1 MEKKLLMF
9 TVFVAT
15 VFVVITLH
23 AGLVAAQ
30 AGANNSNANISVQ
43 FGNNSVI
50 STNLGKTIL
59 LNWSVNNATTLAG
72 ANITYIIDGRPNGV
86 GVLACNGTML
96 TNGTPTA
103 SSTTMVGGVNGS
115 GCSADGVVNQLHL
128 NLTEGQHTI
137 TFNITFGQQNYTSS
151 GNISGINN
159 ETFHV
164 LNFDSLA
171 FAGNNTGN
179 GGNVSLA
186 TFTVYTQF
194 NSSMVAN
201 ITFELWNFTSGR
213 MGRWDHATN
222 LTNYTGPSLALQA
235 MLNGSNFTFINQSY
249 AVVKGST
256 FNYNVTIY
264 YNVTDLNQSGT
275 DTYFTKRIYRQITTD
290 LLAPNVSLNTDSCTG
305 WYDKGNAHVE
315 RDTTFTCTC
324 STTDE
329 NDTQATATATSIDTT
344 TLGLKGVACNGN
356 DAAGNNATSSTVS
369 YQVIEL
375 DGGSAGG
382 GGGGGSAATAS
393 TITGSTYV
401 VNEQQL
407 SEGTSASLKAG
418 DGFKATF
425 KSSGQASSG
434 DHTVKVSEVSASSA
448 IIVISSDPITFKL
461 NTGDSKKV
469 DIDADGIYDVEVTL
483 TSVTSGKAD
492 IKIMETTGTV
502 PAGEGPVSGGTG
514 LEAPETPETPEDKG
528 GVSKIVWI
536 IIAVVAIIIIA
547 AVVIGMKKKK

>member
-59 LNWSVNNATTLAG
+59 LNWSVKNATSLAG
-72 ANITYIIDGRPNGV
+72 ANITYIIDGRGGA

-96 TNGTPTA
+96 TNGTPAA
-103 SSTTMVGGVNGS
+103 SSTIMVVGVNGS
-115 GCSADGVVNQLHL
+115 GCAADGVINRLHL
-128 NLTEGQHTI
+128 NLTEGEHTI
-137 TFNITFGQQNYTSS
+137 TFNITFGQQNYTNS
-151 GNISGINN
+151 GNVSGINN

-164 LNFDSLA
+164 VNFDSLA

-201 ITFELWNFTSGR
+201 ITFELWNSTSGR
-213 MGRWDHATN
+213 MVRWDHATN
-222 LTNYTGPSLALQA
+222 LTNYTGPSLALQT

-264 YNVTDLNQSGT
+264 YNVTNLNQSGV
-275 DTYFTKRIYRQITTD
+275 DIYFTKRIYRQITTD

-324 STTDE
+324 SVTDE
-329 NDTQATATATSIDTT
+329 NDTFGATATATSIDTT

-356 DAAGNNATSSTVS
+356 DAAQNNVTSATVS

-375 DGGSAGG
+375 DGGTAGG

-448 IIVISSDPITFKL
+448 IIMITSDPLTFKL
-461 NTGDSKKV
+461 NIGQNKKV
-469 DIDADGIYDVEVTL
+469 DVDADSIYDIEVTL
-483 TSVTSGKAD
+483 TSITDGKAD
-492 IKIMETTGTV
+492 IKIMETTGDV
-502 PAGEGPVSGGTG
+502 PTGEGPISGGTG

-528 GVSKIVWI
+528 GVSKIVWV

>member
-1 MEKKLLMF
+1 MQTF
-9 TVFVAT
+9 
-15 VFVVITLH
+15 
-23 AGLVAAQ
+23 
-30 AGANNSNANISVQ
+30 
-43 FGNNSVI
+43 
-50 STNLGKTIL
+50 L

-115 GCSADGVVNQLHL
+115 GCAADGVINSLHL
-128 NLTEGQHTI
+128 NLTEGQHSI
-137 TFNITFGQQNYTSS
+137 TFNITYGQQNQSNS
-151 GNISGINN
+151 RNISGINN

-213 MGRWDHATN
+213 MVRWDHATN
-222 LTNYTGPSLALQA
+222 LTNYTGPCLGLQT
-235 MLNGSNFTFINQSY
+235 MLNGSNFSFINQSY
-249 AVVKGST
+249 AVMKGST

-264 YNVTDLNQSGT
+264 YNATNSTTTSATYNFSGNPFFSKT
-275 DTYFTKRIYRQITTD
+275 IQRQITTD
-290 LLAPNVSLNTDSCTG
+290 ILAPNISINADSCTG

-324 STTDE
+324 SVTDE
-329 NDTQATATATSIDTT
+329 NDTFGATATATSIDTT

-356 DAAGNNATSSTVS
+356 DAAQNNVTSATVS

-375 DGGSAGG
+375 DGGTAGG

-448 IIVISSDPITFKL
+448 IIMITSDPLTFKL
-461 NTGDSKKV
+461 NIGQNKKV
-469 DIDADGIYDVEVTL
+469 DVDADSIYDIEVTL
-483 TSVTSGKAD
+483 TSITDGKAD
-492 IKIMETTGTV
+492 IKIMETTGDV
-502 PAGEGPVSGGTG
+502 PTGEGPISGGTG

-528 GVSKIVWI
+528 GVSKIVWV

>member
-1 MEKKLLMF
+1 MQTF
-9 TVFVAT
+9 
-15 VFVVITLH
+15 
-23 AGLVAAQ
+23 
-30 AGANNSNANISVQ
+30 
-43 FGNNSVI
+43 
-50 STNLGKTIL
+50 L

-171 FAGNNTGN
+171 FADNNTGN

-201 ITFELWNFTSGR
+201 ITFELWNSTSGR
-213 MGRWDHATN
+213 MVRWDHATN
-222 LTNYTGPSLALQA
+222 FTTTSATY
-235 MLNGSNFTFINQSY
+235 NFSGNPFFS
-249 AVVKGST
+249 K
-256 FNYNVTIY
+256 TI
-264 YNVTDLNQSGT
+264 Q
-275 DTYFTKRIYRQITTD
+275 RQITTD
-290 LLAPNVSLNTDSCTG
+290 ILAPNISINADSCTG

-356 DAAGNNATSSTVS
+356 EAAGNNATSST
-369 YQVIEL
+369 
-375 DGGSAGG
+375 
-382 GGGGGSAATAS
+382 
-393 TITGSTYV
+393 
-401 VNEQQL
+401 
-407 SEGTSASLKAG
+407 
-418 DGFKATF
+418 
-425 KSSGQASSG
+425 
-434 DHTVKVSEVSASSA
+434 
-448 IIVISSDPITFKL
+448 
-461 NTGDSKKV
+461 
-469 DIDADGIYDVEVTL
+469 
-483 TSVTSGKAD
+483 
-492 IKIMETTGTV
+492 
-502 PAGEGPVSGGTG
+502 
-514 LEAPETPETPEDKG
+514 
-528 GVSKIVWI
+528 
-536 IIAVVAIIIIA
+536 
-547 AVVIGMKKKK
+547 